1 MKYYLVVK
9 KVKFALSKPYIRI
22 ESTSDD
28 KSKADS
34 ITEKYNQ
41 IADAEGEKDT
51 HYECVAIN
59 L

>member
-9 KVKFALSKPYIRI
+9 KVKFVMSKPYIRI
-22 ESTSDD
+22 ESSSDN
-28 KSKADS
+28 KSKAES

-41 IADAEGEKDT
+41 IAEAEGEKST

-59 L
+59 I